1 MSVLLLIPINH
12 PFVMSQGDSPR
23 LVRISSFCPLLKLW
37 PEKKSELLIVQGGP
51 DPSHRARGFQCGCS
65 IAAVERGL
73 RQRFS
78 TGGSQPKNGTR
89 LCRPPKWDRIFS
101 CVCFCRINLIG
112 DFMIRQKKVWVLRLH
127 ELRSA
132 GLKCLKLQ
140 RLWNDKREA
149 RSLLDPTHFSLMMV
163 VYCCLT
169 ANSKTSG
176 QLFNPSASR
185 WLSDGTLL
193 IVFKLWNKWFFG
205 GKRPICVHL
214 DAGGSSL
221 PDLEVIF
228 SQKNI

>member
-1 MSVLLLIPINH
+1 
-12 PFVMSQGDSPR
+12 
-23 LVRISSFCPLLKLW
+23 
-37 PEKKSELLIVQGGP
+37 
-51 DPSHRARGFQCGCS
+51 
-65 IAAVERGL
+65 
-73 RQRFS
+73 
-78 TGGSQPKNGTR
+78 
-89 LCRPPKWDRIFS
+89 
-101 CVCFCRINLIG
+101 
-112 DFMIRQKKVWVLRLH
+112 MIRQKKVWVLRLH

-221 PDLEVIF
+221 SDLGVIF
-228 SQKNI
+228 TEKHTKRETVRPLQKRLSADVLRVCLELVCDMHFSMGPVCSMGLLHVSPSGDTFLYSC